1 MKHCPQ
7 CEFTFD
13 DQQQLCD
20 FDGTEL
26 SVVPEKLPS
35 FKTVSLVPPA
45 SGSFLGR
52 LVKSPAALAV
62 LALVGVAL
70 SALLIGHYDSVNQR
84 DIDISKSQIRSHT
97 PTIVT
102 TTQVDTVPQMEPQ
115 ADRPR
120 AISTQRRIGAEELP
134 PSMVKRLLKG
144 AHSRPVRLRRDPS
157 RSSLL
162 TTKRKAESANRQARA
177 RNQARPESR
186 EAGNAN
192 RQSRARNQA
201 RQDSRERVRQQ
212 HSAARV
218 AHRRP
223 VVSDNEPT
231 HRTKD
236 SKVVSIL
243 KKTGKILKRPFEF
256 IAGR

>member
-45 SGSFLGR
+45 SASFLGR
-52 LVKSPAALAV
+52 LVKSRAALAV

-70 SALLIGHYDSVNQR
+70 SALLIGHYDSVNQGE
-84 DIDISKSQIRSHT
+84 IDISKSQIRSDT
-97 PTIVT
+97 PAIVMA
-102 TTQVDTVPQMEPQ
+102 TQVDTVPQTETP

-120 AISTQRRIGAEELP
+120 VISTQRRIGTDELP
-134 PSMVKRLLKG
+134 SAMVKRLRG
-144 AHSRPVRLRRDPS
+144 GSHARSVRSRRGPS
-157 RSSLL
+157 RSNLL
-162 TTKRKAESANRQARA
+162 ASKRKAEH
-177 RNQARPESR
+177 
-186 EAGNAN
+186 AN
-192 RQSRARNQA
+192 RQSRAGNQT
-201 RQDSRERVRQQ
+201 RPDSRERVRQQ
-212 HSAARV
+212 HSAGWV
-218 AHRRP
+218 ANRRA
-223 VVSDNEPT
+223 VVRDNEST
-231 HRTKD
+231 HHRKD
-236 SKVVSIL
+236 SKVVAIL